1 MQKYYNQPQRTL
13 IKLQDRI
20 FRNALRIFFQFRK
33 GHLCY
38 HFFCQFRLFLQLM
51 FRAGHNFSP
60 SNSRRSHSGEKT
72 MCGPNAKLLPFSAHF
87 AGKLA
92 PSMHPPPLASAI
104 SSIFRPFPAMR
115 QNLRNFYRTYG
126 ANKCP
131 KRRNV
136 AFLLYRILR
145 ILSTTPAE
153 IRKIFRSVPHNV
165 YTPPYFQEPAS
176 CGRTKKQREQTCTN
190 VRSRRYVTFSDLTSA
205 PDAAHAPKASAF
217 FFSSECAA
225 MSGTSPEHAHSFVL

>member
-1 MQKYYNQPQRTL
+1 
-13 IKLQDRI
+13 
-20 FRNALRIFFQFRK
+20 
-33 GHLCY
+33 
-38 HFFCQFRLFLQLM
+38 
-51 FRAGHNFSP
+51 
-60 SNSRRSHSGEKT
+60 
-72 MCGPNAKLLPFSAHF
+72 MCGPNANFSHF
-87 AGKLA
+87 PHISLGNWHHLCIRRLWHLRF
-92 PSMHPPPLASAI
+92 HPYFARSRSTP
-104 SSIFRPFPAMR
+104 
-115 QNLRNFYRTYG
+115 NLRNFYRTYG

-153 IRKIFRSVPHNV
+153 SANIRIRATHV

-176 CGRTKKQREQTCTN
+176 CGRTKTAGQTCTN

>member
-1 MQKYYNQPQRTL
+1 
-13 IKLQDRI
+13 
-20 FRNALRIFFQFRK
+20 
-33 GHLCY
+33 
-38 HFFCQFRLFLQLM
+38 
-51 FRAGHNFSP
+51 
-60 SNSRRSHSGEKT
+60 

-104 SSIFRPFPAMR
+104 SSIFRPFPAVR

-176 CGRTKKQREQTCTN
+176 CGRTKTAGTDLHKCPLPPLCDLFRSYFRSRCCTCTESF
-190 VRSRRYVTFSDLTSA
+190 R
-205 PDAAHAPKASAF
+205 F